1 MGRIS
6 RRTLAAMAAVGL
18 VAGALHAHAGS
29 TDPLNSAL
37 WPDLAAEYLGGDVVF
52 DNSLRLMMPDTVENA
67 HEVPVMVKF
76 SADLGQV
83 TEFVVIAENNPIQ
96 VAARMFPRRPID
108 AIGLNIRLEQ
118 TTPVRV
124 AARDEAGVWHVDSMM
139 VNVLSPGGCSTPGA
153 GGQLANIG
161 AVAMKEFDR
170 VGGSRLKV
178 KINHPMDTGFA
189 ATEAGEP
196 IPAYYI
202 EWLTIADEAGPIMD
216 LETWAA
222 MSADP
227 VVIMDMPG
235 RRQNVRVTA
244 RDTKGLEFEAYQ
256 RPPSM

>member
-1 MGRIS
+1 MNRIMHG
-6 RRTLAAMAAVGL
+6 TVAALAAVWLLAASL
-18 VAGALHAHAGS
+18 DARAGS
-29 TDPLNSAL
+29 ADPLQSAL
-37 WPDLAAEYLGGDVVF
+37 WPELAAELLSGDVVF
-52 DNSLRLMMPDTVENA
+52 DKSLRVMMPDTVENA

-76 SADLGQV
+76 STDLGQV

-96 VAARMFPRRPID
+96 VAARMFPRRPIE

-139 VNVLSPGGCSTPGA
+139 VNVLSPGGCSTPSTGD
-153 GGQLANIG
+153 QLAELG

-170 VGGSRLKV
+170 VGGSRLKI

-202 EWLTIADEAGPIMD
+202 EWLTIEDEAGPIMD
-216 LETWAA
+216 LDTWAA

-235 RRQNVRVTA
+235 RRQNVRVSA
-244 RDTKGLEFEAYQ
+244 RDTKGLEFEAFQ

>member
-1 MGRIS
+1 MGRIL
-6 RRTLAAMAAVGL
+6 RRTLAATTAVWL
-18 VAGALHAHAGS
+18 VAGALHAQAGS
-29 TDPLNSAL
+29 TDPLNSGL
-37 WPDLAAEYLGGDVVF
+37 WPELAAELLSGDVVF
-52 DNSLRLMMPDTVENA
+52 DKSLRLMMPDTVENA

-96 VAARMFPRRPID
+96 VAARMFPRRPIE

-139 VNVLSPGGCSTPGA
+139 VNVLSPGGCSTPSA
-153 GGQLANIG
+153 GDQLADLG

-170 VGGSRLKV
+170 VGGSRLKI
-178 KINHPMDTGFA
+178 KINHPMNTGFA

-202 EWLTIADEAGPIMD
+202 EWLTIEDEAGPIMD

-235 RRQNVRVTA
+235 RRQNVRVSA
-244 RDTKGLEFEAYQ
+244 RDTKGLEFEAFQ